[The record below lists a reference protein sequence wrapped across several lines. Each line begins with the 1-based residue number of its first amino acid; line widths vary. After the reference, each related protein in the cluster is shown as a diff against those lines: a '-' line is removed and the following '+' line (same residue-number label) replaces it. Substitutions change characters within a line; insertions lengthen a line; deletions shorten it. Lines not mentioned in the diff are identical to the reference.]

1 MAVLNRV
8 DRARCWRCSGG
19 RDACIIGLVGCVC
32 KFFVDSCVVDLDVR
46 VIGIVKIG
54 WFYLNVFLKVCISSA
69 ERTRKGRVMG
79 FDEWF
84 DAFVVESVG
93 AWGDEERLTDG
104 YGE

>member
-1 MAVLNRV
+1 M
-8 DRARCWRCSGG
+8 
-19 RDACIIGLVGCVC
+19 VGCVC
-32 KFFVDSCVVDLDVR
+32 EFFVDSQARGRLVDLDVR
-46 VIGIVKIG
+46 IIAIVKIG